1 MAKQSNPILI
11 VEDDKPT
18 CKVLV
23 KILSARFEQVL
34 VAKDG
39 DEGLELFLHHR
50 PALVITDIR
59 MPMRDGISMAREIKT
74 RSPSTKIIVITS
86 YGSADLLLAAIEIG
100 VTDYILKPLDPA
112 RVNEAVDKSLQVDL
126 LEHKLLDARAQT
138 ENVLESIRDAFFAL
152 DKDGRFTY
160 LNLKAESFFGLPR
173 PEILGSRL
181 VDVLSSDAGYREQI
195 LEAIEAQESRSFEC
209 HSPSRKTWHEARIF
223 PLEGGISVYLRD
235 ITDSKQAQE
244 EIRFLAYY
252 DRLTRLPN
260 RTLLQ
265 DRVVHSIRRCLKGD
279 HQGALLFMDLDRFK
293 NINDSLGHE
302 AGDRVLQE
310 AATRLRNCI
319 RECDTVARLG
329 GDEFIILLDGIDT
342 TKHIHVVIERILN
355 ALAQEI
361 NQNGVQLS
369 LTASIGVSLIPGDG
383 ESVEDLLK
391 AADTAMYYSK
401 RQGGNSYHFYRP
413 EMNARTQALLVM
425 ESTLRKSFQN
435 KDFHVDFQP
444 QYQLAGHR
452 LVGFEALVRWSHPE
466 LGLVMP
472 SDFIPLAEQTG
483 LILPLGEWVL
493 ETACRQGMAWADQHG
508 RPVRMA
514 VNVSGRQFWQGDL
527 VGTVSRVLAAT
538 GFPPALLELELT
550 ESMIMNDVEL
560 AIGTMHKL
568 ADMDV
573 RMSLDDFGTGYSSLA
588 SLQKFPIRALKIDK
602 SFVKDLTS
610 NPNDLAIS
618 RSIIGLAHS
627 LKLETI
633 AEGIETHG
641 QLESLLDLGC
651 ESGQGYHFSAPVSAV
666 QAARF
671 FRTEAPAD
679 RRQAPGPAPRTVSKV
694 PTKAQLSSKGDWD

>member
-1 MAKQSNPILI
+1 VHRSLAKQSNPILI

-18 CKVLV
+18 CRLLV
-23 KILSARFEQVL
+23 KILSARFEHVM

-39 DEGLELFLHHR
+39 EEGLELFLQHR

-59 MPMRDGISMAREIKT
+59 MPLRDGISMAREIKT

-100 VTDYILKPLDPA
+100 VTDYILKPLVPE

-173 PEILGSRL
+173 GEILGTHL
-181 VDVLSSDAGYREQI
+181 LDVLPSDASFRDQY
-195 LEAIEAQESRSFEC
+195 LEAIAAQESRAFEC

-235 ITDSKQAQE
+235 ITDAKQAQE

-265 DRVVHSIRRCLKGD
+265 DRVVHSIRRCLEGD

-302 AGDRVLQE
+302 AGDKVLQE

-342 TKHIHVVIERILN
+342 PRHIHWVIERILN

-361 NQNGVQLS
+361 SQNGVQLS

-391 AADTAMYYSK
+391 AADTAMYCSK
-401 RQGGNSYHFYRP
+401 RRGGNSYQFYRP

-435 KDFHVDFQP
+435 GDFKVEFQP
-444 QYQLAGHR
+444 QYELAGRR
-452 LVGFEALVRWSHPE
+452 LLGFEALVRWNHPE

-493 ETACRQGMAWADQHG
+493 ETACRQAKAWTDQFR

-527 VGTVSRVLAAT
+527 TGTVSRVLAAT
-538 GFPPALLELELT
+538 GMPPAQLELELT
-550 ESMIMNDVEL
+550 ESMIMNDVDL
-560 AIGTMHKL
+560 AISTMHRL
-568 ADMDV
+568 AAMGV
-573 RMSLDDFGTGYSSLA
+573 RMSLDDFGTGYSSLS

-618 RSIIGLAHS
+618 RSIVSLAHS
-627 LKLETI
+627 LKLETV
-633 AEGIETHG
+633 AEGIENAG
-641 QLESLLDLGC
+641 QLECLVELGC
-651 ESGQGYHFSAPVSAV
+651 ECGQGYHFSAPLGAA
-666 QAARF
+666 QAAQL
-671 FRTEAPAD
+671 FR
-679 RRQAPGPAPRTVSKV
+679 PGPPATGPQAGARPPARTPRAPC
-694 PTKAQLSSKGDWD
+694 PEG